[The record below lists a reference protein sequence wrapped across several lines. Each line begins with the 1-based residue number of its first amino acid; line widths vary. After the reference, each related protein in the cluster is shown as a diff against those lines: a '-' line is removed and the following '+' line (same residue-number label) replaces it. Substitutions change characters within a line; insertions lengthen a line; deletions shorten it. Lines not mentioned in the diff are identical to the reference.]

1 MFGEESKSIKIS
13 ENASVFIPDMRVCKT
28 CKKYTPKPYLI
39 IESDGLYYNGTISV
53 YEITCEHSAVCG
65 YIFNQLEA
73 LLDEHLDDEF
83 HEIFKERLNGKL
95 SVERS

>member
-28 CKKYTPKPYLI
+28 CKKYTPT
-39 IESDGLYYNGTISV
+39 SGLCYMDNIGV
-53 YEITCEHSAVCG
+53 YEITCEHSTVCG

-73 LLDEHLDDEF
+73 LLDEKMDEEF
-83 HEIFKERLNGKL
+83 NKIFKEGLNGKL
-95 SVERS
+95 EEEKER

>member
-28 CKKYTPKPYLI
+28 CEKYTPT
-39 IESDGLYYNGTISV
+39 SGLCYRDNIGV

-73 LLDEHLDDEF
+73 LLDEKMDEEF
-83 HEIFKERLNGKL
+83 NKIFKEGLNGKL
-95 SVERS
+95 KEEKERQ

>member
-28 CKKYTPKPYLI
+28 CEKYAP
-39 IESDGLYYNGTISV
+39 SDGLYYRDDRSV

-73 LLDEHLDDEF
+73 LLDEKMDEEF
-83 HEIFKERLNGKL
+83 NKIFKEGLNGKL
-95 SVERS
+95 KEEKEGQ

>member
-13 ENASVFIPDMRVCKT
+13 KNASVFIPDMRVCKT
-28 CKKYTPKPYLI
+28 CEKYVPT
-39 IESDGLYYNGTISV
+39 SGLYYRDNMSV

-65 YIFNQLEA
+65 YMFNQLEA

-83 HEIFKERLNGKL
+83 HGIFKEGLNGKL
-95 SVERS
+95 KEEKEGQ